1 MQKKNWAIDSF
12 ECLYHVYWS
21 GSAHVFAL
29 QVMKYKRWW
38 EMLRSSIWN
47 EAKSRWWWNS
57 AEVWG
62 WGGHNGQTV
71 WTKEG
76 RGSGHDVHAAIC
88 LKEGGS
94 ISNFRSK
101 EGQLK
106 HGEVIIYCSS
116 TRVMKD
122 SSRIREAFTS
132 AVLLI
137 ACTREAQRS
146 FITPL
151 LQLWRFLRQLFP
163 DVSSLE
169 FLQKCGKVFQEVF
182 CIFPRFFFSLIC
194 SDQH

>member
-1 MQKKNWAIDSF
+1 
-12 ECLYHVYWS
+12 
-21 GSAHVFAL
+21 
-29 QVMKYKRWW
+29 
-38 EMLRSSIWN
+38 MLRSSIWN
-47 EAKSRWWWNS
+47 EAKSRRWWNS
-57 AEVWG
+57 AEVWA

-71 WTKEG
+71 YTKEG

-132 AVLLI
+132 AVLFI

-151 LQLWRFLRQLFP
+151 LQLWRFLRQP
-163 DVSSLE
+163 SVGSLTSALWSFCRNVE
-169 FLQKCGKVFQEVF
+169 KYFRKCFVYFQDFFLA
-182 CIFPRFFFSLIC
+182 
-194 SDQH
+194 